1 MPVVTADAPASPPVA
16 EVEHLPVIT
25 TPLTPAA
32 QLQQRIASFAEDQR
46 ERHGHCLVM
55 PYFLIDPALWAGPHA
70 ALLEQ
75 HLGASMHDEWNVL
88 LLAADRET
96 ADRCGLP
103 QHHGAIPGLFDVMR
117 DRLNRMQDCH
127 QEALA
132 HVGATDPA
140 SDGDYQATL
149 ALMHRD
155 LVSFTGLCREVV
167 NAALRPPC

>member
-1 MPVVTADAPASPPVA
+1 
-16 EVEHLPVIT
+16 
-25 TPLTPAA
+25 
-32 QLQQRIASFAEDQR
+32 
-46 ERHGHCLVM
+46 M
-55 PYFLIDPALWAGPHA
+55 PYYLIDPALWAGPHVT
-70 ALLEQ
+70 LLEQ

-103 QHHGAIPGLFDVMR
+103 LHHGAVPGLFDVMR

-127 QEALA
+127 HEALA
-132 HVGATDPA
+132 LVGATDPND
-140 SDGDYQATL
+140 DGDYQATL